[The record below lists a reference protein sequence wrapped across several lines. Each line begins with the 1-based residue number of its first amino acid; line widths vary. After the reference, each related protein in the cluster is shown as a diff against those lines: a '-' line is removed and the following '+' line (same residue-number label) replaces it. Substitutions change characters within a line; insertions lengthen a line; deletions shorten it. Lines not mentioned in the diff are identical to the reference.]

1 MNSLKV
7 TRLNL
12 TVFVKSNN
20 VQDKLTQYR
29 SSNEFLLGNSPLNI
43 NVFFDCFSADCSLAQ
58 DYWKSAGYVDDGG
71 TFSARSIT
79 QINDGVNFIAE
90 LQGNISRAYTFRR
103 TG

>member
-7 TRLNL
+7 MRLNL

-43 NVFFDCFSADCSLAQ
+43 NIFLDDFSAYCSLAQ
-58 DYWKSAGYVDDGG
+58 DNWRSAGHVDDGG

-79 QINDGVNFIAE
+79 QINDGVNFVAD
-90 LQGNISRAYTFRR
+90 LFSNFGSSCAFRCA
-103 TG
+103 G